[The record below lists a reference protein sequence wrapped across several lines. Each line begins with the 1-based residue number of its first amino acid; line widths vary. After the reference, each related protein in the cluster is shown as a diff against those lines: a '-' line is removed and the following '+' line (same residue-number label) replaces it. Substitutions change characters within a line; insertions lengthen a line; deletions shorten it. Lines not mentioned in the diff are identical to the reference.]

1 MSGGADFMRRAAGG
15 GHLDDGDTGRCRNGG
30 EAARRLISPPRLAAV
45 QAQGGAGHMFLAEQ
59 RVKSQQQVE
68 VDLAQFIHGVNGFI
82 RLQGRSPLTAVM
94 RAIVIQ
100 DLF

>member
-1 MSGGADFMRRAAGG
+1 M
-15 GHLDDGDTGRCRNGG
+15 
-30 EAARRLISPPRLAAV
+30 AAV